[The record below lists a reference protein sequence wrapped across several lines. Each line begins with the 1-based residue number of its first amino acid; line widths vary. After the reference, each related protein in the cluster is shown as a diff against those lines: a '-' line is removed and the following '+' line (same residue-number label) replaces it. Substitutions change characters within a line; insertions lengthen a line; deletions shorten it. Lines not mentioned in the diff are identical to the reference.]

1 MNKKYLLTIF
11 FIINTSFAYAKSAIY
26 YVDIDFILNN
36 SKPGL
41 KIIKDL
47 ENNKKKN
54 DSELKKLKEGVKS
67 KNDEINKSKNLI
79 SDNEMKSKIEELRKQ
94 IKIYEKKQAE
104 YANEFN
110 KKQNKLFA
118 DLMIKIN
125 DILKV
130 YMEKN
135 SIEIFLNKKIILMAK
150 TDLNLTDEILDI
162 VNKEID

>member
-1 MNKKYLLTIF
+1 
-11 FIINTSFAYAKSAIY
+11 
-26 YVDIDFILNN
+26 
-36 SKPGL
+36 
-41 KIIKDL
+41 
-47 ENNKKKN
+47 
-54 DSELKKLKEGVKS
+54 
-67 KNDEINKSKNLI
+67 
-79 SDNEMKSKIEELRKQ
+79 MKSKIEELRKQ

-135 SIEIFLNKKIILMAK
+135 SIEILLNKKIILMAK